1 VKKLVIG
8 LLVTSIHFSAFAEPG
23 KIESVKELIK
33 LINVGSMIGPAYAQ
47 AGQLA
52 EEMGKQIGVKASEQE
67 IFDQYMQ
74 KMAAAMQE
82 EMSWEKMEGPMIDI
96 YLNNYTEQEIQDML
110 VFYRSDTGQSL
121 IEKMPNTLSQTIME
135 DLTPKLKATAEK
147 LSRKPGK

>member
-1 VKKLVIG
+1 VKIFVIG

-23 KIESVKELIK
+23 KVESVKELIK

-67 IFDQYMQ
+67 IINKQMR
-74 KMAAAMQE
+74 KVAAAMKG
-82 EMSWEKMEGPMIDI
+82 EMFRERMDGLMIDI

-121 IEKMPNTLSQTIME
+121 IEKMPNTLSQKIVE